1 MTYKVI
7 NFFTDLQDNN
17 FAYEVGDEF
26 PRKGLKVSE
35 ERISELSGSENLQ
48 KKPLIAAVEETETA
62 VEETAVEEK
71 PKKAK
76 PKKSADK

>member
-17 FAYEVGDEF
+17 FAYEVGDTF
-26 PRKGLKVSE
+26 PRKGLEVSE
-35 ERISELSGSENLQ
+35 ARIAELSGSDNLQ
-48 KKPLIAAVEETETA
+48 KKPLIAAVEEVKTT
-62 VEETAVEEK
+62 

>member
-1 MTYKVI
+1 MQYKVI
-7 NFFTDLQDNN
+7 NYFSDLQDNN

-62 VEETAVEEK
+62 VEET

-76 PKKSADK
+76 AKKSADK